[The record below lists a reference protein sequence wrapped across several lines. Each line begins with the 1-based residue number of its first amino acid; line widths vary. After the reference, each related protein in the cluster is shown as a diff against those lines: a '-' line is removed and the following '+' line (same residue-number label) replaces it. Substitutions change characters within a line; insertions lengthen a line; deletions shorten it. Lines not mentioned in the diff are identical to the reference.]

1 MIKDRVKLGRI
12 NAAYGLKG
20 WLKVYSDTDPI
31 EQILTYSPWW
41 LRRGEQEIQVEVEKG
56 RTHGRSLIVLLP
68 GIEDRNQ
75 AESMIGHEVWIDSAC
90 MPQLES
96 GEYYWHQL
104 EGLQVVNQSD
114 EVLGKVEYLIETGA
128 NDVMVVKPGP
138 ESIDDTERLIP
149 FVQDEVVK
157 EVNIE
162 TATIVVAW
170 ESDY

>member
-1 MIKDRVKLGRI
+1 MIKGKVKLGRI

-20 WLKVYSDTDPI
+20 WVKVYSDTDPM

-56 RTHGRSLIVLLP
+56 RTHGRSLVVLLP

-75 AESMIGHEVWIDSAC
+75 AEGMIGHEVWIDSASL
-90 MPQLES
+90 PQLES

-104 EGLQVVNQSD
+104 EGLTVVNQSD
-114 EVLGKVEYLIETGA
+114 LVLGKVDSLMETGA
-128 NDVMVVKPGP
+128 NDVMVVSPGP
-138 ESIDDTERLIP
+138 ESFDDAERLIP
-149 FVQDEVVK
+149 FVKDVVVK

-162 TATIVVAW
+162 AAIIVVAW